1 MTVIGK
7 REGSPVT
14 RIKSADPEGSSK
26 VLRSALAAL
35 RLSLSAGE
43 MIATA
48 VGASSCE
55 VGRPLCIAP
64 GGPNYFVDFGVYDPR
79 QLNEAAK
86 ADPSFLANGGPNS
99 QKGIGLCWPELF
111 PAWKSDLDRLAIGTS
126 DFCRAG

>member
-43 MIATA
+43 MIATL
-48 VGASSCE
+48 
-55 VGRPLCIAP
+55 RPAP
-64 GGPNYFVDFGVYDPR
+64 ARNVW
-79 QLNEAAK
+79 NA
-86 ADPSFLANGGPNS
+86 
-99 QKGIGLCWPELF
+99 PE
-111 PAWKSDLDRLAIGTS
+111 
-126 DFCRAG
+126 